1 MAENTTEKSR
11 DQQINDLATRVA
23 TEFKS
28 VKASIPNTNTL
39 IPKTENRGELAGWQ
53 NEGILGAVSYTGE
66 TASFITA
73 GSPDAMSYNGGG
85 VTTFKVCP
93 TCKDNNGYMGD
104 SIIGNISWVKT
115 LRIVN
120 LPACSISF
128 GTEFT
133 WITGEAPTIEVGDI
147 IVIFWSGTH
156 GFLNILKANPS

>member
-66 TASFITA
+66 MASFITA

-104 SIIGNISWVKT
+104 SIIGNIS
-115 LRIVN
+115 
-120 LPACSISF
+120 
-128 GTEFT
+128 
-133 WITGEAPTIEVGDI
+133 
-147 IVIFWSGTH
+147 
-156 GFLNILKANPS
+156 